1 MTWNSNYGPSC
12 GTAMAE
18 LQTADELAPSLKV
31 SARMLQR
38 LAQRGQ
44 IPSYRIGR
52 LLRFDPEAVRR
63 ALQKEGDTG

>member
-1 MTWNSNYGPSC
+1 
-12 GTAMAE
+12 MAE

-38 LAQRGQ
+38 LAQRGE
-44 IPSYRIGR
+44 IPCYRIGR